1 MIAVTGEV
9 VMQFSSFIFLC
20 FFPIVV
26 AGFWLVP
33 GSWKKFWLLVTS
45 IVFIMGASVYAV
57 AILFLITAFSFIF
70 GWLLGGNVEKG
81 KDNRFL
87 LWSGIICCLLPLILM
102 KYHDFLP
109 DIWGDGIWKERIYS
123 LTAPVGISFYTLQAI
138 GYLIDVYR
146 GEEKAELNPFYYI
159 LYMSY
164 FPKFIS
170 GPLMGTKDFFN
181 QIKILSDWKFSEE
194 DTKKGLLL
202 MMWGY
207 FQKLILSD
215 NLAILVARI
224 YDFWEGYS
232 GTVISI
238 GTVLFAIQ
246 LYADFAGYSCIAIG
260 ASRILGVKIDN
271 NFRQPY
277 FAAGIR
283 EFWRRWHISLSL
295 WLRKY
300 IYISLGGNRKG
311 TLCKYRNI
319 LITFLVSGLWHGA
332 SWSFMA
338 WGGLHGIYQILEDCL
353 NKLCQK
359 KLSRKKG
366 GKKGWG
372 LGVVRR
378 MFTFM
383 LVVVAWLFFRASGL
397 KTALRM
403 FLKCMTDV
411 NLMNLFDGTF
421 LMMGLS
427 KFELTVV
434 FIALVLLLIVDILH
448 EKQKSITVWLNS
460 RNRIFRWGCYLGML
474 LILFIAVVRQ
484 FGGEASGFIY
494 AQF

>member
-1 MIAVTGEV
+1 
-9 VMQFSSFIFLC
+9 MQFSSFIFLC
-20 FFPIVV
+20 FFPVV
-26 AGFWLVP
+26 VVGFWLVP
-33 GSWKKFWLLVTS
+33 GRWKKFWLLVTS

-57 AILFLITAFSFIF
+57 AILFLITAFSFLF
-70 GWLLGGNVEKG
+70 GWLLEGKAEKG
-81 KDNRFL
+81 KGNRFL

-109 DIWGDGIWKERIYS
+109 DIWGDGIWKEWIYS
-123 LTAPVGISFYTLQAI
+123 LTAPVGISFYTLQAV

-146 GEEKAELNPFYYI
+146 GEERAERNPFYYI

-170 GPLMGTKDFFN
+170 GPLMGTKDLLN
-181 QIKILSDWKFSEE
+181 QIKNLSDWRCSEE

-215 NLAILVARI
+215 HLAILVARI

-260 ASRILGVKIDN
+260 ASRILGIKIDN

-319 LITFLVSGLWHGA
+319 LYNRNNGTNNSGG
-332 SWSFMA
+332 
-338 WGGLHGIYQILEDCL
+338 Y
-353 NKLCQK
+353 
-359 KLSRKKG
+359 
-366 GKKGWG
+366 
-372 LGVVRR
+372 
-378 MFTFM
+378 
-383 LVVVAWLFFRASGL
+383 
-397 KTALRM
+397 
-403 FLKCMTDV
+403 
-411 NLMNLFDGTF
+411 
-421 LMMGLS
+421 
-427 KFELTVV
+427 
-434 FIALVLLLIVDILH
+434 
-448 EKQKSITVWLNS
+448 NS
-460 RNRIFRWGCYLGML
+460 SCYNFNNIF
-474 LILFIAVVRQ
+474 
-484 FGGEASGFIY
+484 
-494 AQF
+494 